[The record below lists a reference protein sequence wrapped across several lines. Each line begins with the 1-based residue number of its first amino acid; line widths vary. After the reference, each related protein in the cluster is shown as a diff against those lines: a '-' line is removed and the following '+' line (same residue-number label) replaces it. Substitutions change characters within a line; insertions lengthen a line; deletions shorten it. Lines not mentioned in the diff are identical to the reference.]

1 VNATRASGT
10 ETGPPKPQRTLAAP
24 IALLTL
30 LAAMSVFLAITNLV
44 TLRQSRQWVNHS
56 HQVIETTQALMIEV
70 LNVESGQRGYLLSQN
85 AQYLDSFEAGQA
97 ALPELMARLR
107 RLVARD
113 AQQSQRADRLI
124 AMARQRVAISALR
137 VSLVRQGRLDEGRK
151 VASLKGKASMD
162 ATRAAVSELMAAEN
176 THLDHRAAEADR
188 AEQLSLLVAM
198 LVSALSVAG
207 LAASLVSMA
216 AANRRLAHEIGERD
230 EARAAQRDSEALY
243 RALFANNADYLFV
256 IDISADGVYCVAELN
271 PAFERATGITTAA
284 ARGRDIHALGSH
296 SVAAKL
302 TAHYEAVVAADA
314 PVFARDVYPLPTGQR
329 TWETIHVP
337 VRGEDGRVDR
347 IVGSGR
353 DVTDRDHAEDQLR
366 RAQRM
371 EAIGHLTGGVAHDF
385 NNLLQVI
392 RGNLELIAPDVAD
405 RDAAAQRLRSALHG
419 ADRAAQLTRQLLAFA
434 RRQPLEPKVVNLGRM
449 AGEMAE
455 MVRRM
460 LGESIVVETVVAD
473 GLWNTLADPA
483 QVESAL
489 LNLAINARD
498 AMPEGGRLSIEVANA
513 SLDEDYAQRSGDV
526 EPGQYVL
533 IAVSDTGHGMSADVA
548 ARVFEPFFTTKGE
561 EKGTGLGLSMVYGF
575 VKQSN
580 GHVQLY
586 SEVGQGTTVKIF
598 LPRAHHEET
607 APEPLSLGSLEGR
620 SEVILVVEDDDQV
633 RASSVGMLRDLGYT
647 CLHASDGAAAL
658 ELLRAGIRIDLLFTD
673 VVMPGPVRGADLA
686 AEAQKLK
693 PGLPVLFTSG
703 YTEDAIV
710 HDGRLDPGVQLLSK
724 PFAREE
730 LARKVRGLLSRT
742 RPVVLVVED
751 DALVRLAA
759 VDMIGALGFVAVQ
772 AADADQALAILNSEA
787 RIDIL
792 FTDVGLPGM
801 RGPELAEVAV
811 AQRPGLKV
819 IFASGYAE
827 TTVSTIEGAVRL
839 GKPYQQ
845 DELAE
850 VLGLATA

>member
-1 VNATRASGT
+1 MR
-10 ETGPPKPQRTLAAP
+10 QRTLVAP
-24 IALLTL
+24 IALLTV
-30 LAAMSVFLAITNLV
+30 LAAMSVFLAITNLA

-56 HQVIETTQALMIEV
+56 HQVIETTQALFNEV
-70 LNVESGQRGYLLSQN
+70 LSVESGQRGYLLAQN
-85 AQYLDSFEAGQA
+85 EQYLDSFKAGQA
-97 ALPELMARLR
+97 ALPKLMGRLR
-107 RLVARD
+107 ALVAD
-113 AQQSQRADRLI
+113 DPQQKRRADRLI
-124 AMARQRVAISALR
+124 AMASQRVAISAMR
-137 VSLVRQGRLDEGRK
+137 VALARQGRLEDARK
-151 VASLKGKASMD
+151 VAFLKGKLSMD
-162 ATRAAVSELMAAEN
+162 ATRAAVGELMAAEN
-176 THLDHRAAEADR
+176 TQLDRRAAEADR
-188 AEQLSLLVAM
+188 AEQLSLLVAL
-198 LVSALSVAG
+198 LVSALAIAG
-207 LAASLVSMA
+207 LAASLISMA
-216 AANRRLAHEIGERD
+216 AANRRLAHEVGERED
-230 EARAAQRDSEALY
+230 AEAAQRESEALY

-256 IDISADGVYCVAELN
+256 IDISPDGVFKIAELN
-271 PAFERATGITTAA
+271 PAFERASGITTAM
-284 ARGRDIHALGSH
+284 ARGRDIRELGSR

-302 TAHYEAVVAADA
+302 IAHYESVITAGA
-314 PVFARDVYPLPTGQR
+314 PVFARDVYPLPAGQR

-337 VRGEDGRVDR
+337 VRGEDGRIDR

-353 DVTDRDHAEDQLR
+353 DVTDRDQAEDQLR

-392 RGNLELIAPDVAD
+392 RGNLEMIAPDVAD
-405 RDAAAQRLRSALHG
+405 RAQAAQRLRNALHG

-449 AGEMAE
+449 AGEMSD
-455 MVRRM
+455 MLRRM
-460 LGESIVVETVVAD
+460 LGESITVETVIAD

-498 AMPEGGRLSIEVANA
+498 AMPGGGRLGIEVANA
-513 SLDEDYAQRSGDV
+513 SLDQDHALRDNDV

-533 IAVSDTGHGMSADVA
+533 IAVSDTGHGMSSDVA
-548 ARVFEPFFTTKGE
+548 ARVFEPFFTTKSE

-580 GHVQLY
+580 GHVQLH

-607 APEPLSLGSLEGR
+607 VSEPVAPGSLEGR
-620 SEVILVVEDDDQV
+620 SEVILVVEDDDLV
-633 RASSVGMLRDLGYT
+633 RVSSVGMLRDLGYT
-647 CLHASDGAAAL
+647 CLHASDGAEAL
-658 ELLRAGIRIDLLFTD
+658 ELLRAGIKVDLLFTD
-673 VVMPGPVRGADLA
+673 VVMPGPIRGPDLA
-686 AEAQKLK
+686 AAAQRLK

-710 HDGRLDPGVQLLSK
+710 HDGRLDTGVQLLSK
-724 PFAREE
+724 PFSRED
-730 LARKVRGLLSRT
+730 LARRIHGLLSRA

-759 VDMIGALGFVAVQ
+759 VDMIGALGFTALQ
-772 AADADQALAILNSEA
+772 AGDATGALRILEGET
-787 RIDIL
+787 RVDIL

-801 RGPELAEVAV
+801 RGPELAEAAL
-811 AQRPGLKV
+811 AQRPDLKI
-819 IFASGYAE
+819 IFASGYADT
-827 TTVSTIEGAVRL
+827 TTVSIEGAVRL

-850 VLGLATA
+850 VLGLATD